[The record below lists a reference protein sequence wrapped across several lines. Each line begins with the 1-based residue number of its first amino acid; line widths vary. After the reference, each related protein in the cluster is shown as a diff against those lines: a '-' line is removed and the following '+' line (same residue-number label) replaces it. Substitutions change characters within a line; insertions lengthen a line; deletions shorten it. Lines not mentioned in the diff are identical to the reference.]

1 MLQDTPDI
9 AELLTTVHEFID
21 GISDK
26 LDGQDK
32 YFALCSMFLLEIVQR
47 ELKDWQPI
55 LTDDDERLMSFTTGI
70 DKPNEALAELS
81 KMIRDGKLD
90 HRMDELLPMLIQHVK
105 SKVAVTKPEYLVR

>member
-9 AELLTTVHEFID
+9 TELVNTVHEFID

-47 ELKDWQPI
+47 ELAGWQPI
-55 LTDDDERLMSFTTGI
+55 LTDDDQRMMNLSDQT
-70 DKPNEALAELS
+70 DKPEHALALLS
-81 KMIRDGKLD
+81 QMIRSGEFDQRL
-90 HRMDELLPMLIQHVK
+90 DELLPILMRHVK
-105 SKVAVTKPEYLVR
+105 SKVAVTKPEYLER